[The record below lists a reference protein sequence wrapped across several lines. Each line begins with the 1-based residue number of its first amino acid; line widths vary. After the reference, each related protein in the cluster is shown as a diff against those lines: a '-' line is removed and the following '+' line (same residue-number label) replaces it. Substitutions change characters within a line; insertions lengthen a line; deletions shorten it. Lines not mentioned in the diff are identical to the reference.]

1 MSLPAKKYKKLSF
14 VTVLWQCWRWDGLHG
29 SGWKTVSSS
38 SLPRQCLYTHPTL
51 YVYLYITY
59 GFLLWNLATLWK
71 LLVTAVK
78 KSTAIQNSTMFQ
90 INFYAA
96 FKHLF
101 CVIALQVFQGFF
113 CFVLFRKSLKNV
125 LHMFVFSIAGRQ
137 PGITEAYNRYEA
149 Q

>member
-1 MSLPAKKYKKLSF
+1 
-14 VTVLWQCWRWDGLHG
+14 
-29 SGWKTVSSS
+29 
-38 SLPRQCLYTHPTL
+38 
-51 YVYLYITY
+51 
-59 GFLLWNLATLWK
+59 
-71 LLVTAVK
+71 
-78 KSTAIQNSTMFQ
+78 MFQ

-101 CVIALQVFQGFF
+101 WVIALQVFQGFF